1 VKRIKFTDYESLSVA
16 SAQEVLSLVRRQPDA
31 KICLPTG
38 ATPER
43 TYELLAELDG
53 GRSFR
58 QAHMIQL
65 DEWGGLTPG
74 AEGTCEAYLRQRV
87 LGPLHIDDNRFT
99 NFQSDAP
106 DAAAECRRIQREL
119 DLLGSI
125 DLCILGLGKNGH
137 LGLNE
142 PATYLT
148 PRVHVAQLTDAS
160 REHSMLS
167 KSKARPT
174 FGYTLGMGDLL
185 RSKMILLL
193 VSGEQK
199 SQQLSRLM
207 KETVETDFPAS
218 FLWLHPNALLH
229 CDV

>member
-1 VKRIKFTDYESLSVA
+1 MKRIKFSDYESLSVA
-16 SAQEVLSLVRRQPDA
+16 SAQEILSLVRRQPDA

-58 QAHMIQL
+58 QARMVQL
-65 DEWGGLTPG
+65 DEWGGLSSG
-74 AEGTCEAYLRQRV
+74 AEGTCDAYLRHRV
-87 LGPLHIDDNRFT
+87 LDPLHIDENHYTSFR
-99 NFQSDAP
+99 SDAP
-106 DAAAECRRIQREL
+106 DPSGECRRIQREL
-119 DLLGSI
+119 DLLGPM
-125 DLCILGLGKNGH
+125 DLCLLGLGKNGH

-142 PATYLT
+142 PGPYLT

-167 KSKARPT
+167 KSKAKPT

-199 SQQLSRLM
+199 SQVLSRLM

-218 FLWLHPNALLH
+218 FLWLHPNVLLH
-229 CDV
+229 CDI